1 MDDQCH
7 SRSFQASV
15 GDQCLGHARERDQRE
30 QRVIAR
36 ASVVL
41 ETCVDLVE
49 LPCLG
54 HVRERDQREQRVVIG
69 LIAGAGE
76 LARIVARCVRLG

>member
-1 MDDQCH
+1 ME
-7 SRSFQASV
+7 RP
-15 GDQCLGHARERDQRE
+15 CLGHARERDQRE
-30 QRVIAR
+30 QRVVIAR

-41 ETCVDLVE
+41 ETRIELVE

-54 HVRERDQREQRVVIG
+54 HARRRDQREQRVIIG

-76 LARIVARCVRLG
+76 LARLDARCI